1 MRRIQRINRTIF
13 GSLASAA
20 LLTGVAGAAISAVT
34 VATPAVTL
42 AARSN
47 ATAIEYGSPNTT
59 AVSNATAIEYG
70 SPNAAPVSNVTAI
83 EYGLGADRV
92 RAGPV
97 RAGRPLRADPV
108 QRGLVGQRDRELT
121 SRGGVEWRRRVQSLH
136 VWLRRAQLVPGEIGL
151 R

>member
-34 VATPAVTL
+34 VAAPAVTL

-83 EYGLGADRV
+83 EYGL
-92 RAGPV
+92 
-97 RAGRPLRADPV
+97 
-108 QRGLVGQRDRELT
+108 
-121 SRGGVEWRRRVQSLH
+121 
-136 VWLRRAQLVPGEIGL
+136 
-151 R
+151 